1 MSFNTLD
8 VHIFKIFSLQ
18 EMYSLLK
25 IGFYR
30 LAVYTRHFQQEM
42 YRR

>member
-8 VHIFKIFSLQ
+8 VHIFKIL
-18 EMYSLLK
+18 MYSLLK